1 MGAAP
6 IHAGQ
11 NDAPSATQE
20 PASRPALVLVT
31 GLFFLWGV
39 ANNLNDILIAHF
51 RHVFSLTDFQSGLV
65 QSAFYLGYFCFAI
78 PAALFMRRFGYKA
91 AVIFGL
97 LLFAAGALLFWPASI
112 ALSYGAFLA
121 ALFVIASGLAF
132 LETAANPMVP
142 VLGPAETATRR
153 LNFAQAFN
161 PLGSIAGISLGAT
174 LILSNGAGAAADA
187 ASVRLPYM
195 LIAAVVLVWALLLT
209 RTRLPAAATQGDRL
223 DDGGVGSFAAYRA
236 LLGRPRYLAGVA
248 AQFFYVGAQVGIWSY
263 LIRYVGVAL
272 PELSQ
277 KQAAWLLTGA
287 LILFMAG
294 RFVGSALLARI
305 SGARLMLAFAL
316 IDALLCVIA
325 TASGGWI
332 GVAALLL
339 SSFFMSIM
347 YPTIFVLALRDLGP
361 LTKPGA
367 SLIVMAIIGGAV
379 LTAAMGLVSDKTGT
393 IRAAMLVPALCFGVI
408 ALFARLHVGEASE
421 AVRDIGA

>member
-1 MGAAP
+1 MVAAP
-6 IHAGQ
+6 IHIDRHAAPAGKGE
-11 NDAPSATQE
+11 T
-20 PASRPALVLVT
+20 ASRPALVLVT

-51 RHVFSLTDFQSGLV
+51 RHVFALSDFQSGLV
-65 QSAFYLGYFCFAI
+65 QLAFYLGYFCFAI

-97 LLFAAGALLFWPASI
+97 LLFATGALLFWPASI
-112 ALSYGAFLA
+112 ELSYGFFLA

-142 VLGPAETATRR
+142 ALGPAETADRR

-161 PLGSIAGISLGAT
+161 PLGSITGVGLGAV

-195 LIAAVVLVWALLLT
+195 LIAAVVLVWALLLY
-209 RTRLPAAATQGDRL
+209 RTPLPAAATRN
-223 DDGGVGSFAAYRA
+223 DDSGIGGLAAYRA

-272 PELSQ
+272 PSLSQ
-277 KQAAWLLTGA
+277 RDAAWLLTGA
-287 LILFMAG
+287 LILFMIG
-294 RFVGSALLARI
+294 RFTGSALLARM
-305 SGARLMLAFAL
+305 SGARLMLAFAA
-316 IDALLCVIA
+316 INALLCIIA
-325 TASGGWI
+325 AALGGAI
-332 GVAALLL
+332 GVGALLL
-339 SSFFMSIM
+339 TSFFMSVM

-379 LTAAMGLVSDKTGT
+379 LTAAMGLVSDQTGT
-393 IRAAMLVPALCFGVI
+393 IKAAMLVPALCFVVVG
-408 ALFARLHVGEASE
+408 LFARLHLGDA
-421 AVRDIGA
+421 GAHKAGA

>member
-1 MGAAP
+1 MEAAP
-6 IHAGQ
+6 IHSDRHA
-11 NDAPSATQE
+11 APAETASH
-20 PASRPALVLVT
+20 PAMVLVT

-51 RHVFSLTDFQSGLV
+51 RHVFALTDFQSGLV

-97 LLFAAGALLFWPASI
+97 LLFASGALLFWPASI
-112 ALSYGAFLA
+112 KLSYGFFLA

-142 VLGPAETATRR
+142 ALGAAETADRR

-161 PLGSIAGISLGAT
+161 PVGSIVGISLGAV

-195 LIAAVVLVWALLLT
+195 LIAAVVLVWALLLY
-209 RTRLPAAATQGDRL
+209 RTPLPAAATSGERGNENGI
-223 DDGGVGSFAAYRA
+223 GGLAAYRA

-272 PELSQ
+272 PSLSQ
-277 KQAAWLLTGA
+277 RDAAFWLLNGA
-287 LILFMAG
+287 LVLFMFG
-294 RFVGSALLARI
+294 RFTGSALLARI
-305 SGARLMLAFAL
+305 SGARLMLAFAA
-316 IDALLCVIA
+316 INVVLCVVAAAI
-325 TASGGWI
+325 GGAI
-332 GVAALLL
+332 GVGALLL
-339 SSFFMSIM
+339 TSFFMSVM

-379 LTAAMGLVSDKTGT
+379 LTAAMGLVSDRTGT
-393 IRAAMLVPALCFGVI
+393 IRAAMLVPALCFLVVG
-408 ALFARLHVGEASE
+408 LFAWLHLGDA
-421 AVRDIGA
+421 GAHKARA